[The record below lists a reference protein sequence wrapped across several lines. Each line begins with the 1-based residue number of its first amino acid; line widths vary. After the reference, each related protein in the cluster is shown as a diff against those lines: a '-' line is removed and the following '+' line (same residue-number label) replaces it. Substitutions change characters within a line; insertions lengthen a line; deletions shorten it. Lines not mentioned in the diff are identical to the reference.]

1 MYLVNLNFKDIF
13 SKNILTNLLLYY
25 TMITT
30 KEETTSKTGGQ
41 SNEIK
46 RTSQYLIEREVIQ

>member
-1 MYLVNLNFKDIF
+1 LYLVNLKLCNIF

-30 KEETTSKTGGQ
+30 KEETTSKTGGK
-41 SNEIK
+41 SNGLTNPK
-46 RTSQYLIEREVIQ
+46 PIQKISK